1 MLKRS
6 RLIALLLSTAFLSA
20 SAVPAI
26 AASASVVVSTENE
39 YRSESENDSRYEDT
53 VDDADVEET
62 AETYVDDDV
71 VFEAPAP
78 AQVPKRSQDSIALPP
93 VVIKPKNSN
102 QKMAPANLPVEL
114 GSLQPAKK
122 TPADVFVESA
132 TVGVGAMAVG
142 AAALG
147 AVAIT
152 RGARARREKNAEYLY
167 SSDN

>member
-1 MLKRS
+1 LLKRY
-6 RLIALLLSTAFLSA
+6 RLIALLLSATFLSA
-20 SAVPAI
+20 GVMPAI
-26 AASASVVVSTENE
+26 AASSKSAIVAGASAVVAAENGSRNENSNEHGSRHEDQADAFESSEPEQVS
-39 YRSESENDSRYEDT
+39 RQS
-53 VDDADVEET
+53 
-62 AETYVDDDV
+62 
-71 VFEAPAP
+71 
-78 AQVPKRSQDSIALPP
+78 KDSIALPP
-93 VVIKPKNSN
+93 VVIKPNNSN

-132 TVGVGAMAVG
+132 TVGVGAMALG